1 MEAEVRSMSEG
12 TIFSVEEFSV
22 YDGPGIRTSVF
33 FKGCPLRCTW
43 CHNPEGQEFSPTIVR
58 SPNGCIGCNTC
69 LRTAIRRDGRLY
81 FTGEGI
87 KNCPMHLL
95 RTCGET
101 LTADALVTRL
111 LKNERI
117 LKEEGGITFSGGE
130 PLAQSEFLFDC
141 LDRLSGRLHTAVQTC
156 GFADEKTFARALE
169 KADYFLYDIK
179 LVDAAQHR
187 KFTGASNEPILRNL
201 GALAASGKEFVIRI
215 PLIPTVTDTPENLT
229 AAAELLVQNHIS
241 YVELLP
247 YNKMAGGKYKMLLRE
262 YTPNFDTTVAPEPRT
277 ELFGAFGIEA
287 KVL

>member
-1 MEAEVRSMSEG
+1 MTEG
-12 TIFSVEEFSV
+12 TIFSIEEFSV

-43 CHNPEGQEFSPTIVR
+43 CHNPEGQESAPVVVR

-69 LRTAIRRDGRLY
+69 IRTAVERDGRLC
-81 FTGEGI
+81 FTEEGI
-87 KNCPMHLL
+87 KKCPMHLL

-101 LTADALVTRL
+101 LTADALVKRL

-156 GFADEKTFARALE
+156 GFAPEDTFARALE

-179 LVDAAQHR
+179 LVDSEQHR
-187 KFTGASNEPILRNL
+187 KFTGVPNEPILHNL
-201 GALAASGKEFVIRI
+201 AALAASGKDFVIRI

-229 AAAELLVQNHIS
+229 AAAELLVKNRIS
-241 YVELLP
+241 HVELLP

-262 YTPNFDTTVAPEPRT
+262 YTPNFDTSVPPEART
-277 ELFGAFGIEA
+277 EIFETFGIET
-287 KVL
+287 KIL